1 MVEVTT
7 RTGLGLEAALNIAT
21 RQANQTNTNGRVNR
35 EDFVKSEFWLNLG
48 ITFEWDEVDEATGEK
63 MAHSQLITIP
73 FGVSLD
79 AQKLQPVTS
88 TNVEF
93 ARMNAGKN
101 HLINSLRELAA
112 TLKPGERVMTNLE
125 VQLARINGENA
136 EAANVKENPFVQPLQ
151 LIRCKVDSAMPD
163 DKA

>member
-1 MVEVTT
+1 MVEITT
-7 RTGLGLEAALNIAT
+7 RTGLDLQAALGLAT
-21 RQANQTNTNGRVNR
+21 RQASQSNNTRGSQT
-35 EDFVKSEFWLNLG
+35 DFVKSEFWLNLG
-48 ITFEWDEVDEATGEK
+48 ITFEWDEIDEATAQK
-63 MAHSQLITIP
+63 VAHSQLITIP

-125 VQLARINGENA
+125 VQLVRINGENT
-136 EAANVKENPFVQPLQ
+136 EASNVKENPFVQPLQ
-151 LIRCKVDSAMPD
+151 LIKT
-163 DKA
+163 

>member
-73 FGVSLD
+73 FGVS
-79 AQKLQPVTS
+79 
-88 TNVEF
+88 
-93 ARMNAGKN
+93 
-101 HLINSLRELAA
+101 
-112 TLKPGERVMTNLE
+112 
-125 VQLARINGENA
+125 
-136 EAANVKENPFVQPLQ
+136 
-151 LIRCKVDSAMPD
+151 
-163 DKA
+163 